1 MTPPSSHNTPA
12 GSPHDGAG
20 RPPDPSHDPSPE
32 PSRGPNPD
40 PSADRTPERAPDV
53 VRSRFDRG
61 VVRVAQFAAW
71 LVFIA
76 MAISVYEVIMRYGFG
91 APTSWVHES
100 VVMLVAVSF
109 CLGGPAALASN
120 RHIRVK
126 VLYDAVGPRFRLW
139 LDRFNDL
146 VTFGFCLGM
155 TYAAWVMFYGA
166 SHNPLGEWQLERSGT
181 SWNPPFPALVKG
193 MILAAVAIMC
203 VQALI
208 HLIQS
213 IKGKPAPDA
222 PEGGAD

>member
-1 MTPPSSHNTPA
+1 MTSPSSHNSPKSPIDGTNLPA
-12 GSPHDGAG
+12 NPSSKP
-20 RPPDPSHDPSPE
+20 PPDSK
-32 PSRGPNPD
+32 
-40 PSADRTPERAPDV
+40 TFERAPDV
-53 VRSRFDRG
+53 VRSYFDRG
-61 VVRVAQFAAW
+61 VVRVAKVVAW

-91 APTSWVHES
+91 APTSWVHET

-109 CLGGPAALASN
+109 CLGGPATLASN

-146 VTFGFCLGM
+146 VTFAFCMGM
-155 TYAAWVMFYGA
+155 TYAAWLMFYSA
-166 SHNPLGEWQLERSGT
+166 SHNPLGALQLERSGT

-193 MILAAVAIMC
+193 MILSAVAIMC
-203 VQALI
+203 IQALI

-213 IKGKPAPDA
+213 IRGEPAPDA